1 MKPQGAARP
10 ARVDESEE
18 QILGRQSSVGSSENM
33 KEGRRR
39 ARMEGYEGL
48 EEQYEE
54 GMEVGSLFY
63 GLAWAASKLH
73 A

>member
-33 KEGRRR
+33 REGRRR

-48 EEQYEE
+48 EERYEG

-63 GLAWAASKLH
+63 GLAWAASMLQ